1 MTAVHQDTGVID
13 KLGPLDVLRTYRA
26 PAGPTHA
33 MFGQLMLPLQV
44 GGKVRVGDEVTQMDR
59 KKNMKMCTLSVVRQF
74 NSTFNSA
81 TF

>member
-13 KLGPLDVLRTYRA
+13 KLGLLDVLRTYRA

-44 GGKVRVGDEVTQMDR
+44 GGKVRVGDEVTVMER
-59 KKNMKMCTLSVVRQF
+59 KNISMKM
-74 NSTFNSA
+74 
-81 TF
+81 